1 MRDQLNKVNEFMEV
15 FKRSIKTSPTLI
27 PQEAAAMRYKL
38 MNEENEEYAVAVK
51 NGDLVEIADA
61 LGDMLYILC
70 GTMIEHG
77 MQDKIEEV
85 FDEIHRSNMTKL
97 DYDGKPILRDD
108 GKILKGHAYEKPNI
122 NQILKK

>member
-108 GKILKGHAYEKPNI
+108 GKILKGPAYEKPNI

>member
-1 MRDQLNKVNEFMEV
+1 MKNQLKQVNEFMEV
-15 FKRSIKTSPTLI
+15 FKRDIKTSPALI

-77 MQDKIEEV
+77 MQDKIEEI

-108 GKILKGHAYEKPNI
+108 GKILKGPAYEKPNI